1 MTAFT
6 AYRTGNWN
14 DISNTGPWY
23 NGITITAYPGQLN
36 TSDSVTLGN
45 YVVALNVSPAY
56 PISSLSAMT
65 ASGGITV
72 SGTYTLVV
80 TSMITCGTNT
90 NGIIYVAAGGNLTL
104 GNSSTPLSITGASA
118 PAIVVAMGT
127 PGGTATIYANIT
139 GGSSTNAYGLS
150 NAGTCT
156 IYGNV
161 TGGMMTGAYGVYC
174 SSGTTTIYGNVT
186 ASSSAHA
193 LYGMGGNVNVINTA
207 SAPAVIS
214 APCMSYNGIYN
225 SGTAMV
231 YLTGCVLVYPN
242 SSGMSNAPVYGSFTW
257 TKNAFSGF
265 RMATDSST
273 TYYAST
279 YYSDPGVNNV
289 LSGTTYSYGGT
300 NNKTGAYVLP
310 NNAGVS
316 SLVTYGVSGGTTGGL
331 ASSKIMDA
339 TYGAL
344 SVSSVLST
352 AGGTYQAVAAA
363 NVRHGTPVG
372 QTTGTAYIPSAADVR
387 SGTNVDA
394 TTGTLA
400 VPSATVVLT
409 GNAVDNTTGTYWPP
423 PPASVVNTQ
432 NFGAGSN
439 GTTGGTQGTLDLAGD
454 EASYYANGQ
463 AAQLAADSTAVAGYA
478 ASILS
483 TATILGTTGTVTL
496 PPQGKVQNDT
506 SYGAAG
512 TQLTGT
518 IDLTCCVPANIKNNV
533 IIAGVT
539 GTLETSATGMLTLYA

>member
-1 MTAFT
+1 MVQ
-6 AYRTGNWN
+6 RHH
-14 DISNTGPWY
+14 DH
-23 NGITITAYPGQLN
+23 AYPGQLN
-36 TSDSVTLGN
+36 TSDTVSSGN
-45 YVVALNVSPAY
+45 YVVTLNVSPAY

-104 GNSSTPLSITGASA
+104 GNSATPLSITASGT
-118 PAIVVAMGT
+118 PAIVVAMGP

-139 GGSSTNAYGLS
+139 GGCSNNAYGVS

-161 TGGMMTGAYGVYC
+161 TGGMMTAAYGVYC

-186 ASSSAHA
+186 ASGSAHG
-193 LYGMGGNVNVINTA
+193 LYAMGGNVNVNNTA
-207 SAPAVIS
+207 SALAVIS
-214 APCMSYNGIYN
+214 APSMSYNGIYN
-225 SGTAMV
+225 SGTAMI

-242 SSGMSNAPVYGSFTW
+242 SSGTSNAPVYGSFTW

-339 TYGAL
+339 TYG
-344 SVSSVLST
+344 
-352 AGGTYQAVAAA
+352 
-363 NVRHGTPVG
+363 
-372 QTTGTAYIPSAADVR
+372 
-387 SGTNVDA
+387 
-394 TTGTLA
+394 TLA
-400 VPSATVVLT
+400 VS
-409 GNAVDNTTGTYWPP
+409 
-423 PPASVVNTQ
+423 
-432 NFGAGSN
+432 FGLEHRRRDVSSRRGGERAPWDARRPDHRDGLHPVGRRRAERDQRGRDDGHAGRPVGDGRPDGQCRGQHYREPLAAAGRQRGQYAKLRRRQQRHHGRN
-439 GTTGGTQGTLDLAGD
+439 AGD
-454 EASYYANGQ
+454 ARPGRR
-463 AAQLAADSTAVAGYA
+463 
-478 ASILS
+478 
-483 TATILGTTGTVTL
+483 
-496 PPQGKVQNDT
+496 
-506 SYGAAG
+506 
-512 TQLTGT
+512 
-518 IDLTCCVPANIKNNV
+518 
-533 IIAGVT
+533 
-539 GTLETSATGMLTLYA
+539 

>member
-1 MTAFT
+1 MSLSVSGN
-6 AYRTGNWN
+6 RTLLL
-14 DISNTGPWY
+14 SS
-23 NGITITAYPGQLN
+23 LN
-36 TSDSVTLGN
+36 TSMVVISISGVGNSLTVGSSGSPFNLAPTTSSGSIVSVT
-45 YVVALNVSPAY
+45 
-56 PISSLSAMT
+56 
-65 ASGGITV
+65 SGGALTW
-72 SGTYTLVV
+72 Y
-80 TSMITCGTNT
+80 
-90 NGIIYVAAGGNLTL
+90 GN
-104 GNSSTPLSITGASA
+104 
-118 PAIVVAMGT
+118 V
-127 PGGTATIYANIT
+127 T
-139 GGSSTNAYGLS
+139 GGSSSNIAAISNSGTCTINGNVTGGSASNAYGVNNS
-150 NAGTCT
+150 GTCT
-156 IYGNV
+156 IYGSV
-161 TGGMMTGAYGVYC
+161 TGGMMTAAYGVYC

-186 ASSSAHA
+186 ASGSAHG
-193 LYGMGGNVNVINTA
+193 LYAMGGTVNVNNTA
-207 SAPAVIS
+207 SASAVIS
-214 APCMSYNGIYN
+214 APSMTYNAIYN
-225 SGTAMV
+225 FGTAFI

-242 SSGMSNAPVYGSFTW
+242 STGMSSLPVYGSFSW

-265 RMATDSST
+265 RMATDSGT

-339 TYGAL
+339 TYGTLA
-344 SVSSVLST
+344 VSSVLSS

-372 QTTGTAYIPSAADVR
+372 QTTGTAYIPAAADVR

-394 TTGTLA
+394 TAGTLA

-423 PPASVVNTQ
+423 PAASVVNTQ
-432 NFGAGSN
+432 NFGVGSN

-463 AAQLAADSTAVAGYA
+463 AAQLAADRTTVAGYA

-496 PPQGKVQNDT
+496 PPQGKVKNDT

-512 TQLTGT
+512 TQFTGT
-518 IDLTCCVPANIKNNV
+518 IDLTCCVPSNIKNNV

-539 GTLETSATGMLTLYA
+539 GTLESSATGMLTLYA